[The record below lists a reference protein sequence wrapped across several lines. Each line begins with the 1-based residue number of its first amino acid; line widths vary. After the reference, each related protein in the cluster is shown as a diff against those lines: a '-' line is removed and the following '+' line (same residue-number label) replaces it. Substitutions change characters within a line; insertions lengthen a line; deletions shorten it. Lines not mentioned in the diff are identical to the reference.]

1 MAAGGG
7 SRLFFRAGLFVV
19 GPESA
24 SAHPGPVCYRKGKFM
39 LTSRTERKNRW
50 FAFFSFFYL
59 VSLLAILN
67 PGSDKENLF
76 NNQKLLLLVII
87 SFILMTLMF
96 DSGVML

>member
-24 SAHPGPVCYRKGKFM
+24 SAHPGPVCYRKGEFM
-39 LTSRTERKNRW
+39 LTSTERKSRW
-50 FAFFSFFYL
+50 FAFFFCFYL

-67 PGSDKENLF
+67 P
-76 NNQKLLLLVII
+76 LLPNI
-87 SFILMTLMF
+87 SMNILHTTP
-96 DSGVML
+96 